1 MWVPTTHKVLSW
13 YYAERISSRSRVDRM
28 SQASYDDQVNVD
40 DGVVSSGKARE
51 SSLEEM
57 ILMRYAS
64 RLAEPPF
71 EELPP
76 KEEYEELPAYH
87 EEPQEFAEPL
97 LEMVEEETLNPDIY
111 EPEVTFAPED
121 EIEAYQP
128 DVKVP
133 DSYEE
138 VSIEVEE
145 PEAYEPIVEEAPPPV
160 EVVDAPPPKI
170 PSSSDEVVENLRRLR
185 EDVGQISELSSEEG
199 NIVGAFSA
207 AFFQFMKPLAKT
219 VPVDTSVL
227 SSEFRGVE
235 RANVLPTGELVV
247 LMADGRMQSIDL
259 KETDKR
265 DLLVL
270 LINDVMPRFNSLV
283 SDKREKIER
292 RITFLADVT
301 RELQTI
307 AESFAMI
314 S

>member
-1 MWVPTTHKVLSW
+1 VWVPTTHKVLSW
-13 YYAERISSRSRVDRM
+13 YCAERISSRSRVDRM
-28 SQASYDDQVNVD
+28 SQASYDDQVYVD
-40 DGVVSSGKARE
+40 DSVASGGEKRE
-51 SSLEEM
+51 PSLEES
-57 ILMRYAS
+57 ILMRHAS
-64 RLAEPPF
+64 RLAEPLL
-71 EELPP
+71 EEFPP
-76 KEEYEELPAYH
+76 MPEEEY
-87 EEPQEFAEPL
+87 EEPQEFVEPL
-97 LEMVEEETLNPDIY
+97 PEMPEEETQNLETY
-111 EPEVTFAPED
+111 EPEEVYVAEEEMLTHEADLEAPD
-121 EIEAYQP
+121 P
-128 DVKVP
+128 
-133 DSYEE
+133 YEE

-145 PEAYEPIVEEAPPPV
+145 PELYEPVVEEVPPPI
-160 EVVDAPPPKI
+160 EVVDAPLPEV
-170 PSSSDEVVENLRRLR
+170 PSSSEDVVENLRRLR

-227 SSEFRGVE
+227 PSEFRGVE

-247 LMADGRMQSIDL
+247 LMGDGRMQSIDL
-259 KETDKR
+259 KEADNR
-265 DLLVL
+265 DLLVV

-314 S
+314 A

>member
-1 MWVPTTHKVLSW
+1 
-13 YYAERISSRSRVDRM
+13 M
-28 SQASYDDQVNVD
+28 SQASYDDQVYVD
-40 DGVVSSGKARE
+40 DSVASGGEKRE
-51 SSLEEM
+51 PSLEES
-57 ILMRYAS
+57 ILMRHAS
-64 RLAEPPF
+64 RPAEPPS

-76 KEEYEELPAYH
+76 MPEEEYEEPPAYH
-87 EEPQEFAEPL
+87 EEPQEFVEPL
-97 LEMVEEETLNPDIY
+97 PEMPEEETQDLETY
-111 EPEVTFAPED
+111 EPEEVYVAEEEIVTHEANLEAPD
-121 EIEAYQP
+121 P
-128 DVKVP
+128 
-133 DSYEE
+133 YEE
-138 VSIEVEE
+138 VTIEVEE
-145 PEAYEPIVEEAPPPV
+145 PELYEPVVEEVPPPI
-160 EVVDAPPPKI
+160 EVVDAPLPEV
-170 PSSSDEVVENLRRLR
+170 PSSSEDVVENLRRLR

-227 SSEFRGVE
+227 PSEFRGVE

-247 LMADGRMQSIDL
+247 LMGDGRMQSIDL
-259 KETDKR
+259 KEADNR
-265 DLLVL
+265 DLLVV

-314 S
+314 A